1 MRKIY
6 LDHNATTPVSQEV
19 LDAMLPLFK
28 EGFGNP
34 SSVHSEGRAARVR
47 LDESR
52 EQVAGLIGAKPSEM
66 VFTSGGSESNNFAV
80 FGTAFAPGNKKRH
93 IVTCEV
99 EHAAILNP
107 LKQLEGM
114 GFHIERL
121 PVDSVGRVDPERV
134 KNALTEKTLLVTIQ
148 HANSEVGTLQDIGR
162 IGEYAHQKGILFHT
176 DAVQS
181 VGKVPVD
188 VRNLPVDLLSMSS
201 HKIYGPKGIGAL
213 FIRRRTP
220 ALFSPVCGGGQENK
234 RRGGTE
240 NVPGIVGFGKAC
252 QLAKERMTRGEV
264 ERLIE
269 MRDQLW
275 GRIEQSVAGAEL
287 FGCSDNRLPNT
298 LGCGFE
304 SADGDT
310 LLIALDM
317 EGISV
322 STGSACSSGTGM
334 PSPVLSAMRVP
345 VEKINSSLRF
355 SLGWGNTLSDMDR
368 VVETLARAVQQNRE
382 KSLATP
388 KAGSIE

>member
-19 LDAMLPLFK
+19 LDAVLPLFK

-66 VFTSGGSESNNFAV
+66 VFTSGGSESNNFAIL
-80 FGTAFAPGNKKRH
+80 GTAFALGNKKRH

-114 GFHIERL
+114 GFYIERL
-121 PVDSVGRVDPERV
+121 PVDSMGRVDPERV
-134 KNALTEKTLLVTIQ
+134 KSVLTEKTLLVTIQ
-148 HANSEVGTLQDIGR
+148 HANSEVGTLQNIGR
-162 IGEYAHQKGILFHT
+162 IGEYTHQKGILFHT

-188 VRNLPVDLLSMSS
+188 VRSLPVDLLSMSS
-201 HKIYGPKGIGAL
+201 HKIYGPKGVGAL
-213 FIRRRTP
+213 FIRRGTP

-240 NVPGIVGFGKAC
+240 NVPGIVGFAKAVAIAVEEMEQENVKFKKLTDMMLEEFEKIGGK
-252 QLAKERMTRGEV
+252 LNGHK
-264 ERLIE
+264 
-269 MRDQLW
+269 
-275 GRIEQSVAGAEL
+275 
-287 FGCSDNRLPNT
+287 DNRLVHN
-298 LGCGFE
+298 LNVRFDGIE
-304 SADGDT
+304 SKA
-310 LLIALDM
+310 I
-317 EGISV
+317 INSV
-322 STGSACSSGTGM
+322 SKKIAISAGSACTTQVVE
-334 PSPVLSAMRVP
+334 PSHVLLALGLDEDQSHQSIRIGLGRFNTEEEVKVAIEEIHDAIESL
-345 VEKINSSLRF
+345 EKIR
-355 SLGWGNTLSDMDR
+355 
-368 VVETLARAVQQNRE
+368 
-382 KSLATP
+382 
-388 KAGSIE
+388 I